1 MIAMT
6 YLNHAHTSGT
16 GRSSAKLTTGAT
28 YIPRPASTGLCNTMT
43 CCRCLQPRPLSALVA
58 DTRMRYQKRC
68 AGGCATQGG
77 PK

>member
-1 MIAMT
+1 MSKHST
-6 YLNHAHTSGT
+6 YPPAA
-16 GRSSAKLTTGAT
+16 RMTTGQQ
-28 YIPRPASTGLCNTMT
+28 YVQRPASTGLCNAMT